1 MSKLEKKKHIPE
13 VVEVVTLLEENRLN
27 TEVETLKKEHEVIVQ
42 KIDTIKDSIK
52 QELKEEIV
60 KAQSNHTRALKDN
73 ANFLKTNM
81 GIDLQEEEINYS
93 NFDNYFEF
101 PWEGKIETLEIPF
114 SMGEKPKK
122 SKLNANGFPIMFIP
136 FDHIIVSPFH
146 FQFFVSKKITDSFEE
161 LKQLKQLRDENQDLT
176 NNKRTELAK
185 LDDYSKKVKLVLKIE
200 DLKSSDSGKKILD
213 QAKQIIAEKNINTV
227 IQKSI
232 E

>member
-13 VVEVVTLLEENRLN
+13 VVEVVTLIEENRLN

-93 NFDNYFEF
+93 NFDRYFQF
-101 PWEGKIETLEIPF
+101 PWEEKLETLEIPF
-114 SMGEKPKK
+114 FIGVPTPK
-122 SKLNANGFPIMFIP
+122 SRRHALPTMFMAFEYFPA
-136 FDHIIVSPFH
+136 SPLH

-185 LDDYSKKVKLVLKIE
+185 LDDYSKKVKLALKIE

-213 QAKQIIAEKNINTV
+213 QAKQIIAEKNINAV